1 MTDTTDNT
9 TSESTDTSDQRADD
23 KQSKSQRVKTAREF
37 HREKFADAD
46 EDEDAEL
53 GPFIDPKGDDIE
65 EVST

>member
-1 MTDTTDNT
+1 MIDTTDTTAT
-9 TSESTDTSDQRADD
+9 ESTDTADQRVDD

-37 HREKFADAD
+37 FREKFADAD
-46 EDEDAEL
+46 EDEYEEL